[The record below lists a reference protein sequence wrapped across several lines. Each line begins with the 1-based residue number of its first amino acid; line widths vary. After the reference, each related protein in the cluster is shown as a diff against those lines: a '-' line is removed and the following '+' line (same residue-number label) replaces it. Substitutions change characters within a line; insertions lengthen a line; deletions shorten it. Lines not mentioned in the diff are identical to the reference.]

1 MLESTRLSRW
11 KNFLQMQK
19 DLLLDSIM
27 VTRKQAIRFE
37 GTQERAY
44 FISAEK
50 AKGSVILKR
59 RQYCL
64 ISTVKK

>member
-1 MLESTRLSRW
+1 
-11 KNFLQMQK
+11 MQK
-19 DLLLDSIM
+19 ELLLYAIM

-50 AKGSVILKR
+50 AKGSVILNVDNIF
-59 RQYCL
+59 L
-64 ISTVKK
+64 MSTGKK